1 MHDFSYPVQVRK
13 DKGGRYLVRFPDI
26 PFAITD
32 GATRDEAL
40 EEAVDCLEEALAELI
55 INSEEIPV
63 PSPIKRVTTSV
74 APPAKMA
81 IKVALYITMREQQST
96 KSALARRLKIDVREV
111 RRMCDPY
118 YGSKLP
124 RMEEAIKSLGAEIVI
139 SLKSAA

>member
-1 MHDFSYPVQVRK
+1 MYDFSYPVRVRK

-32 GATRDEAL
+32 GATRNEAL
-40 EEAVDCLEEALAELI
+40 KEAVDCLEEALAELI
-55 INSEEIPV
+55 ISGEEIPV
-63 PSPIKRVTTSV
+63 PSSIRGTRSV

-81 IKVALYITMREQQST
+81 IKVAPYITMREQQAT
-96 KSALARRLKIDVREV
+96 KSALARKLKIDVREV

-124 RMEEAIKSLGAEIVI
+124 RMEEAIRSLGAEIVI